1 MRVKDYSKVIHRI
14 FEVTRMDE
22 KKEATLASLL
32 LSLTRYAIS
41 IIAFLMIL
49 RAFELDIG
57 PILAAAGILGL
68 AVGFGAQNLV
78 KDVIYGFFI
87 IFEDQMHVGDYV
99 SINNINGSVEEVGL
113 RMTVIR
119 EWSGKRCY
127 LANSEIKQVDN
138 YNREQM
144 RPIVHFTIPYE
155 YSPEKMKPL
164 IDEVCDMMNETHKEH
179 LLVDDK
185 GLPTEKIQLYGITD
199 VENNALGAK
208 YTIICLCQDTGYW
221 TMGNDIRRI
230 FLEQFKQ
237 RGIPIAYPRRI
248 YGDHH
253 HAV

>member
-14 FEVTRMDE
+14 FEITRMDE

-99 SINNINGSVEEVGL
+99 SINNINGSV
-113 RMTVIR
+113 
-119 EWSGKRCY
+119 
-127 LANSEIKQVDN
+127 
-138 YNREQM
+138 
-144 RPIVHFTIPYE
+144 
-155 YSPEKMKPL
+155 
-164 IDEVCDMMNETHKEH
+164 
-179 LLVDDK
+179 
-185 GLPTEKIQLYGITD
+185 
-199 VENNALGAK
+199 
-208 YTIICLCQDTGYW
+208 
-221 TMGNDIRRI
+221 
-230 FLEQFKQ
+230 
-237 RGIPIAYPRRI
+237 
-248 YGDHH
+248 
-253 HAV
+253 